1 MKNVT
6 LKDKEFEVSI
16 SVEKIEQ
23 AVQKIASQMNQDLA
37 NTNPLF
43 VVILNG
49 SFMFASDLIKQIN
62 IPNTEITFFRLSSY
76 MGTKTTGKIKLIM
89 GFTED
94 LKDRTVIVLE
104 DIVDTGITISNT
116 IEQIERHNPKAIK
129 VATLL
134 YKPDACKVDV
144 KLDYVG
150 FEIPNDFIV
159 GYGLDYDGL
168 GRNLPEI
175 YTLVQD

>member
-76 MGTKTTGKIKLIM
+76 MGTKSTGKFKLII
-89 GFTED
+89 GFTE
-94 LKDRTVIVLE
+94 
-104 DIVDTGITISNT
+104 
-116 IEQIERHNPKAIK
+116 
-129 VATLL
+129 
-134 YKPDACKVDV
+134 
-144 KLDYVG
+144 
-150 FEIPNDFIV
+150 
-159 GYGLDYDGL
+159 
-168 GRNLPEI
+168 
-175 YTLVQD
+175 